1 MKNIAYLIVLFIII
15 SCKKDSDRI
24 EIDNI
29 DGYKVE
35 KKFKNNTLV
44 SSKTYDGDMLIW
56 EILYNKNGIVKKATE
71 FYPTG
76 SIKSVSTL
84 QKEPNYYYDIEI
96 ENQRIVIDVDNQ
108 AIKSEIKDYYP
119 SGKPKIETKLIWSE
133 DNQNYYI
140 EKAYYT
146 NGKLEYEGE
155 VNIINDKKYRR
166 GWWIF
171 YTKEGKA
178 KLMLEFINE
187 GKIEIENQRIV
198 IDVDNQ
204 AIKKNDSHF
213 FEKKII
219 EKNKDS
225 IKVNIKYF
233 SPDTILG
240 NILYIID
247 NEGNELK
254 QKTMI
259 GILQ

>member
-35 KKFKNNTLV
+35 KKFKNDTLV

-108 AIKSEIKDYYP
+108 
-119 SGKPKIETKLIWSE
+119 T
-133 DNQNYYI
+133 
-140 EKAYYT
+140 
-146 NGKLEYEGE
+146 
-155 VNIINDKKYRR
+155 
-166 GWWIF
+166 
-171 YTKEGKA
+171 
-178 KLMLEFINE
+178 
-187 GKIEIENQRIV
+187 
-198 IDVDNQ
+198 
-204 AIKKNDSHF
+204 IKKNDSHF